1 MLLYVAVLA
10 TAMSILRGRLEF
22 LILRGHVWAN
32 LGYSS
37 DHCLGLIMQL
47 QIIMFN
53 YFNT

>member
-10 TAMSILRGRLEF
+10 TAMSILCGRLEF
-22 LILRGHVWAN
+22 LILRGQVWAN

-37 DHCLGLIMQL
+37 DLYLGLVMQL
-47 QIIMFN
+47 ESIMFN